1 MLKNIPFV
9 KKFGYLTI
17 LDRYIIKEITNPFIL
32 AVGGFAIIGLVDIL
46 FVLVDIFVRS
56 KISILV
62 LIRLLSYKLPAVIVM
77 FFPMA
82 VIFSV
87 MLLFV
92 RMAKDNELSVLRTS
106 GINAFRIILPAII
119 TTILISF
126 LSFYINEKLVPMA
139 NVASDNLIKRELKKS
154 PLPNIKKNTV
164 FKNDN
169 RFFYIKEIDTKN
181 NIMESVLVFEQQR
194 RFPRILTAESAS
206 FNDYKWVLQN
216 GMIQEFNDD
225 GSIKF
230 VNEFDEMKI
239 NVQQNIRTFYRD
251 KKKPKEMDSKE
262 LREEI
267 MNMEKGG
274 LNTRALKVEFQ
285 LKLATPAM
293 CAIFGLV
300 GIAFCLSFVKTG
312 KDWWGVILAICTA
325 VLTVGFYFFLLAL
338 FRAFAKEGSVPI
350 MLGAWTPN
358 LIYGFIA
365 SSMIYYQCKYR

>member
-17 LDRYIIKEITNPFIL
+17 LDRYVTREIINPFIL

-62 LIRLLSYKLPAVIVM
+62 LFRLLAYKLPAVVVL

-82 VIFSV
+82 VIFAV

-92 RMAKDNELSVLRTS
+92 RMAKDSELSVLTTS
-106 GINAFRIILPAII
+106 GVNAFRIIFPAII
-119 TTILISF
+119 ITVAISF
-126 LSFYINEKLVPMA
+126 LSFFINEKLVPLA
-139 NVASDNLIKRELKKS
+139 NIASDNLIKDELKKS

-164 FKNDN
+164 FKNQD
-169 RFFYIKEIDTKN
+169 RFFYIKDIDTKTN
-181 NIMESVLVFEQQR
+181 TMEWVTVFEQQR
-194 RFPRILTAESAS
+194 RFPRILTAKSAS
-206 FNDYKWVLQN
+206 FNNYKWVLQH

-225 GSIKF
+225 GSINF
-230 VNEFDEMKI
+230 VNQFDEMTI
-239 NVQQNIRTFYRD
+239 NVDENIRTFYQNN
-251 KKKPKEMDSKE
+251 KKPKEMDSKE
-262 LREEI
+262 LREKIEDL
-267 MNMEKGG
+267 EKGG
-274 LNTRALKVEFQ
+274 LNTRELKVEYQ

-293 CAIFGLV
+293 CAVFGLV
-300 GIAFCLSFVKTG
+300 GLAFCLSFVKTG
-312 KDWWGVILAICTA
+312 KDWWGVILAICCA

-338 FRAFAKEGSVPI
+338 FRAFAKEGSFPI
-350 MLGAWTPN
+350 VLGAWTPN

>member
-17 LDRYIIKEITNPFIL
+17 LDRYVAKEIINPFIL
-32 AVGGFAIIGLVDIL
+32 AVGGFTIIGLVDIL

-62 LIRLLSYKLPAVIVM
+62 LFRLLAYKLPAVVVL

-82 VIFSV
+82 VIFAV

-92 RMAKDNELSVLRTS
+92 RMAKDSELSVLTTS
-106 GINAFRIILPAII
+106 GVNAFRIILPAIVI
-119 TTILISF
+119 TVAISF
-126 LSFYINEKLVPMA
+126 LSFFINEKLVPLA
-139 NVASDNLIKRELKKS
+139 NIASDNLIKHELKKS

-164 FKNDN
+164 FKNQN
-169 RFFYIKEIDTKN
+169 RFFYIKNIDTKTN
-181 NIMESVLVFEQQR
+181 TMEWVTVFEQQR
-194 RFPRILTAESAS
+194 RFPRILTAQSAS
-206 FNDYKWVLQN
+206 FNDYKWVLQH

-225 GSIKF
+225 GSINF
-230 VNEFDEMKI
+230 VNQFDEMTI
-239 NVQQNIRTFYRD
+239 NVDENIRTFYQNN
-251 KKKPKEMDSKE
+251 KKPKEMDSKE
-262 LREEI
+262 LRDKITDLEQ
-267 MNMEKGG
+267 GG
-274 LNTRALKVEFQ
+274 LNTRELKVEYQ

-293 CAIFGLV
+293 CAVFGLV
-300 GIAFCLSFVKTG
+300 GLAFCLSFVKTG
-312 KDWWGVILAICTA
+312 KDWWGVILAICCA

-338 FRAFAKEGSVPI
+338 FRAFAKEGSFPI
-350 MLGAWTPN
+350 VLGAWTPN

>member
-17 LDRYIIKEITNPFIL
+17 LDRYVTREIINPFIL
-32 AVGGFAIIGLVDIL
+32 AVGGFTIIGLVDIL

-62 LIRLLSYKLPAVIVM
+62 LFRLLAYKLPAVVVL

-82 VIFSV
+82 VIFAV

-92 RMAKDNELSVLRTS
+92 RMAKDSELSVLTTS
-106 GINAFRIILPAII
+106 GVNAFRIILPAII
-119 TTILISF
+119 ITVAISF
-126 LSFYINEKLVPMA
+126 LSFFINEKLVPLA
-139 NVASDNLIKRELKKS
+139 NIASDNLIKHELKKS

-164 FKNDN
+164 FKNQD
-169 RFFYIKEIDTKN
+169 RFFYIKDIDTKTN
-181 NIMESVLVFEQQR
+181 TMEWVTVFEQQR
-194 RFPRILTAESAS
+194 RFPRILTAQSAS
-206 FNDYKWVLQN
+206 FNDYKWVLQH

-225 GSIKF
+225 GSINF
-230 VNEFDEMKI
+230 VNQFDEMTI
-239 NVQQNIRTFYRD
+239 NVDENIRTFYQNN
-251 KKKPKEMDSKE
+251 KKPKEMDSKE
-262 LREEI
+262 LRDKITDLEQ
-267 MNMEKGG
+267 GG
-274 LNTRALKVEFQ
+274 LNTRELKVEYQ

-293 CAIFGLV
+293 CAVFGLV
-300 GIAFCLSFVKTG
+300 GLAFCLSFVKTG
-312 KDWWGVILAICTA
+312 KDWWGVILAICCA

-338 FRAFAKEGSVPI
+338 FRAFAKEGSFPI
-350 MLGAWTPN
+350 VLGAWTPN